1 MSATD
6 LRQIAAFRM
15 SFARR
20 QAAEVTAIP
29 GGAVVLDEEFAAS
42 YEHNQ
47 LVIEGPT
54 APPDLVALADAAL
67 GHLPHRQIAVLDD
80 ALGVSLAPALTEAGY
95 AHHPELVM
103 THSGAAPAPGA
114 AAEPVTLAELR
125 SALLDQQRR
134 WLPDAADEVI
144 RQLADRRAARLR
156 GAEQVRFL
164 AVRDEEGEVASWADL
179 YLDPARDIAQIEEL
193 VTADHRTRRGYA
205 DTVLAT
211 ALRQASGCG
220 LFFLIAEPD
229 DWPRAWYAR
238 RGFTPIGHA
247 HRFSRT

>member
-6 LRQIAAFRM
+6 LRRIAAFRM

-20 QAAEVTAIP
+20 QAAEATAIP
-29 GGAVVLDEEFAAS
+29 GGAVVLDPEFAAS

-47 LVIEGPT
+47 LVVEGPV

-67 GHLPHRQIAVLDD
+67 GHLPHRQIAILDD
-80 ALGVSLAPALTEAGY
+80 ALGVACAPALVAAGY
-95 AHHPELVM
+95 THHPELVM

-114 AAEPVTLAELR
+114 SAEAVTLAELR
-125 SALLDQQRR
+125 PALLGQQRS
-134 WLPDAADEVI
+134 WMPEAEDEVL
-144 RQLADRRAARLR
+144 RQLTDRRAARLR

-164 AVRDEEGEVASWADL
+164 AVRDEQGDVAAWADL
-179 YLDPARDIAQIEEL
+179 YLDPAQDVAQIEEV
-193 VTADHRTRRGYA
+193 VTVDDRTRRGYA

-211 ALRQASGCG
+211 ALRQASGYG
-220 LFFLIAEPD
+220 LFFLVAEPD
-229 DWPRAWYAR
+229 DWPRHWYAR
-238 RGFTPIGHA
+238 RGFTAIGHS